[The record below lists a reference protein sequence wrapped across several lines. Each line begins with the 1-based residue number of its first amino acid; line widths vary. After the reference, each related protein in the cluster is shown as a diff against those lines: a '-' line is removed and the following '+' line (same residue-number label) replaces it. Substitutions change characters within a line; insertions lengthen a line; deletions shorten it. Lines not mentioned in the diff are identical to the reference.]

1 MDAAITVFIEAD
13 GSVSFLDSPL
23 TRGFKL
29 GPSVTRRASE
39 IEPDCA
45 TLRLFFHVLRAVF
58 GECGVV
64 AEWTRHWPCLWRANL
79 SLIGGPILAQRW
91 YNRQAALDAEIMWFN
106 TYGVQNA

>member
-1 MDAAITVFIEAD
+1 MSDIITVFIEND
-13 GSVSFLDSPL
+13 GNVSFLYSPL
-23 TRGFKL
+23 TAGFNL

-91 YNRQAALDAEIMWFN
+91 YNRYEAIAAEILWFN
-106 TYGVQNA
+106 DNGVQR